1 MCILNCMA
9 CASSRVWHVHGM
21 YAHRYAK
28 RERARR
34 AAAAAAAAARPA
46 SGSDEDTRAF
56 ARKVMARVPLLAS
69 LSDEELDGLVRE
81 ARVASYDAGDTLIN
95 EGEIGRRFFVVVDG
109 ECDVFESSKGLSS
122 ESRMPGFSPD
132 AMRTA
137 YGQRTN
143 VLGPGSYFGE
153 RGLATNEPRV
163 ATVLAATPVTALTVE
178 RSSLT
183 SVDRSFDDST
193 KLSAL
198 VASSENFLWGYEL
211 KQPPVDD
218 DVIQEAASS
227 RPPPLATLDEAG
239 GGDALVANNP
249 KALRLTLMQ
258 RLRLVRSV
266 VRAFDQ
272 AAKRS
277 PKWGNPEEKAYRAG
291 LVAQLTASEV
301 DEFMQT
307 FDIIDK
313 DGDGRISPSDLA
325 SLMTA
330 VGREPDE
337 GEILAMINKANP
349 EVEGNDDITAPD
361 FLALMAQAEYS
372 AMFLEAFK
380 LLDPNGYGWVESEQ
394 LWKMMSTLVPP
405 DENTLLGNKVDEL
418 IETFGVSDGHIDY
431 QAFVKIMIEGTGDAA
446 PRPAA

>member
-1 MCILNCMA
+1 
-9 CASSRVWHVHGM
+9 
-21 YAHRYAK
+21 
-28 RERARR
+28 
-34 AAAAAAAAARPA
+34 
-46 SGSDEDTRAF
+46 
-56 ARKVMARVPLLAS
+56 MARVPLLAS

-163 ATVLAATPVTALTVE
+163 ATILAATPVTALTVE

-183 SVDRSFDDST
+183 SVDRSFNDST

-211 KQPPVDD
+211 KQPPAIDD
-218 DVIQEAASS
+218 AIQEDASS
-227 RPPPLATLDEAG
+227 RPPPLVTSDEAA

-325 SLMTA
+325 SLMAA

-405 DENTLLGNKVDEL
+405 DENTLLGTKVDEL
-418 IETFGVSDGHIDY
+418 IETFGVSDGHVDY
-431 QAFVKIMIEGTGDAA
+431 QAFVKIMVRGTGGSPAA
-446 PRPAA
+446 PAAANT